1 MPQLDTRQEP
11 RSENQPDARTEAN
24 VLPLPIIEMARFRR
38 LMHHEGWE
46 VDLPRM
52 CTDTAYAHE
61 RLATAHTSSDER
73 LRSSAMRLFAAYDRN
88 CSATTVIH

>member
-1 MPQLDTRQEP
+1 MPQLDTREDP
-11 RSENQPDARTEAN
+11 RPENQPDAQTVAD

-38 LMHHEGWE
+38 LMNYEGWE

-88 CSATTVIH
+88 NSAAPVLH

>member
-1 MPQLDTRQEP
+1 MPQLDTREEP
-11 RSENQPDARTEAN
+11 RPENQPGAHTEAD

-38 LMHHEGWE
+38 LMHYEGWDF
-46 VDLPRM
+46 DLPRM

-61 RLATAHTSSDER
+61 RLATAHTSNDER

-88 CSATTVIH
+88 SGAAPVLH